1 MHYPALDG
9 LRGIAILAV
18 IFRHNFD
25 FFQVTKY
32 GWIGVDLFFV
42 LSGFLIT
49 DILLKTKTQK
59 NYLTNFF
66 IRRIL
71 RIFPLYYGAII
82 LFFVLAASAELLRD
96 QYNFYF
102 TNQGMIWFH
111 LQNWLYITK
120 SEPTHYGMF
129 IHFWSLSLEEQ
140 FYLVWPFVM
149 LACKQIRHLASLT
162 IVILLASI
170 VFRFVSRASLEN
182 GNLNHYLQHLVRID
196 GLCVGS
202 LAAIWK
208 ALSPETAKKK
218 IFQLAAILLFLHA
231 IAFLLSKLVFKT
243 FPHFSILGY
252 SSIAVLFGILLTI
265 LIEKR
270 NKLTKMIFENKLL
283 MGVGKISYGLYV
295 FHWPILVLF
304 RIYFLQYLMEQG
316 VALNLSYT
324 MASLLATLAAI
335 LVSIASYHL
344 IEKKILALKDVFT
357 SDRFIKRILMQYRP
371 VFGRLTRRRP
381 AFFHEST

>member
-25 FFQVTKY
+25 FLQITKY

-59 NYLTNFF
+59 NYLANFF

-102 TNQGMIWFH
+102 TNQGMVWFH

-149 LACKQIRHLASLT
+149 LACKQMRHLASLT

-170 VFRFVSRASLEN
+170 VFRFVSWASLEN
-182 GNLNHYLQHLVRID
+182 GDLNHYLQHMVRID

-202 LAAIWK
+202 LVAIWK
-208 ALSPETAKKK
+208 ASSAETAKKK
-218 IFQLAAILLFLHA
+218 IFQLGAILLFLHA
-231 IAFLLSKLVFKT
+231 IVFLLSKLVFKP

-252 SSIAVLFGILLTI
+252 SSIAVLFGMLLTI
-265 LIEKR
+265 LLEKR
-270 NKLTKMIFENKLL
+270 NRLTKMIFENKLL
-283 MGVGKISYGLYV
+283 VGVGKISYGLYV

-304 RIYFLQYLMEQG
+304 RIYFLQYLMEKG

-324 MASLLATLAAI
+324 MASLFATFAAI

-344 IEKKILALKDVFT
+344 MEKKILALKDVFT
-357 SDRFIKRILMQYRP
+357 SDRFIKRILIQYRS

-381 AFFHEST
+381 AFFQEST

>member
-1 MHYPALDG
+1 MSSPALPRMYYPALDG

-25 FFQVTKY
+25 FLQATKY

-49 DILLKTKTQK
+49 GILLKTKTQK
-59 NYLTNFF
+59 NYLANFF
-66 IRRIL
+66 VRRIL

-82 LFFVLAASAELLRD
+82 LFFVLAAAAEQLRD
-96 QYNFYF
+96 QYSFYF
-102 TNQGMIWFH
+102 VNQGMVWFH

-120 SEPTHYGMF
+120 SAPTHRGMF

-149 LACKQIRHLASLT
+149 LARKQTRHLARLT
-162 IVILLASI
+162 IIILLASI
-170 VFRFVSRASLEN
+170 VFRFVTWASLEN
-182 GNLNHYLQHLVRID
+182 GDLNHYLQHMLRIN

-202 LAAIWK
+202 LVAIWRT
-208 ALSPETAKKK
+208 SSDETAKKK

-243 FPHFSILGY
+243 FPHFSIFGF
-252 SSIAVLFGILLTI
+252 SSIAVLFGMLLII

-270 NKLTKMIFENKLL
+270 NKLTKMIFENKPL
-283 MGVGKISYGLYV
+283 MGIGKISYGLYV

-304 RIYFLQYLMEQG
+304 RIYFLPYLME
-316 VALNLSYT
+316 L
-324 MASLLATLAAI
+324 
-335 LVSIASYHL
+335 
-344 IEKKILALKDVFT
+344 
-357 SDRFIKRILMQYRP
+357 
-371 VFGRLTRRRP
+371 
-381 AFFHEST
+381 

>member
-1 MHYPALDG
+1 LNAPASPRLYYPALDG
-9 LRGIAILAV
+9 LRGLAILAV

-25 FFQVTKY
+25 FLQATKY

-49 DILLKTKTQK
+49 DILLRTKAQK
-59 NYLTNFF
+59 NYLINFF

-71 RIFPLYYGAII
+71 RIFPLYYGAVI

-102 TNQGMIWFH
+102 TYQGMVWFH

-140 FYLVWPFVM
+140 FYLVWPFVL
-149 LACKQIRHLASLT
+149 LACKQTRHLAT
-162 IVILLASI
+162 ITIMILLASI
-170 VFRFVSRASLEN
+170 VFRFVSWSSLGN
-182 GNLNHYLQHLVRID
+182 GDLNHYLQTMVRID

-202 LAAIWK
+202 LVAIWR
-208 ALSPETAKKK
+208 ASSVDTAKKK
-218 IFQLAAILLFLHA
+218 IFQLAAVLLLLHA
-231 IAFLLSKLVFKT
+231 IAFLLSKFVFKA
-243 FPHFSILGY
+243 FPHFSIFGY
-252 SSIAVLFGILLTI
+252 STIAALFGVLLIT

-270 NKLTKMIFENKLL
+270 NKLTKMIFENKPLT
-283 MGVGKISYGLYV
+283 GIGKISYGLYV

-304 RIYFLQYLMEQG
+304 RIYFLQYLIEQG
-316 VALNLSYT
+316 ISMNIGYAL
-324 MASLLATLAAI
+324 ASLSATITAF

-344 IEKKILALKDVFT
+344 IEKKILLLKDVFT
-357 SDRFIKRILMQYRP
+357 SGRFIKRILLQYRSILA
-371 VFGRLTRRRP
+371 R
-381 AFFHEST
+381 

>member
-1 MHYPALDG
+1 MYYPALDG

-25 FFQVTKY
+25 FLQATKY

-49 DILLKTKTQK
+49 GILLKTKTQK
-59 NYLTNFF
+59 NYLANFF
-66 IRRIL
+66 VRRIL

-82 LFFVLAASAELLRD
+82 LFFVLAAAAEQLRD
-96 QYNFYF
+96 QYSFYF
-102 TNQGMIWFH
+102 VNQGMVWFH

-120 SEPTHYGMF
+120 SAPTHHGMF

-149 LACKQIRHLASLT
+149 LARKQTRHLARLT
-162 IVILLASI
+162 IIILLASI
-170 VFRFVSRASLEN
+170 VFRFVTWASLEN
-182 GNLNHYLQHLVRID
+182 GDLNHYLQHMLRID

-202 LAAIWK
+202 LVAIWRTSS
-208 ALSPETAKKK
+208 AETAKKK

-231 IAFLLSKLVFKT
+231 IAFLLSKLFFKG
-243 FPHFSILGY
+243 FPHFSIFGF
-252 SSIAVLFGILLTI
+252 SSIAVLFGMLLII

-270 NKLTKMIFENKLL
+270 NKLTKMIFENKPL
-283 MGVGKISYGLYV
+283 MGIGKISYGLYV

-304 RIYFLQYLMEQG
+304 RIYFLPYLREQG
-316 VALNLSYT
+316 ASLNLSYA
-324 MASLLATLAAI
+324 MASLSAAIAAI
-335 LVSIASYHL
+335 LISIASYHL
-344 IEKKILALKDVFT
+344 IEKKILAALKDVFT
-357 SDRFIKRILMQYRP
+357 SERFIKRIPIQYRS
-371 VFGRLTRRRP
+371 VLAR
-381 AFFHEST
+381 